1 LDVVDCSSL
10 GEIRKNI
17 DSIDM
22 EIVSLLVRRGKY
34 VQQAAKFKS
43 DYSNIEDKKRIAEII
58 DKVTSYSREL
68 NFDPTVIEKIYSF
81 LIEVYIQFEKKKFLN
96 P

>member
-1 LDVVDCSSL
+1 VINCTSL

-43 DYSNIEDKKRIAEII
+43 NYSNIEDKKRIDEII
-58 DKVTSYSREL
+58 GKVTRYSRDL
-68 NFDPTVIEKIYSF
+68 DFDSTVIEKIYSF
-81 LIEVYIQFEKKKFLN
+81 MIEVYIQFEKKKFLN